1 MNGPKASPA
10 NVSLDSN
17 HSSRSLG
24 RRFSYTPTGVRAVKD
39 VPYTR
44 LLDSPNMLPKLDSEP
59 KLHHTKASLNI
70 PETPK
75 TSCSDSTLAVE
86 YFVPAVPPSESKHS
100 LLSNEAEMAD
110 ALEFQRTVS
119 ISSGQSE
126 AFYSADEDTLTLGGK
141 IIQCAC
147 YQNTSFKILG
157 SVVDGKKFTSETKI
171 SESTVKAMPRLT
183 SYSSEQ
189 DFTSQDVKPGAPIR
203 AELSPL
209 SASLPHDIVS
219 SARHVFYSMKCLQIL

>member
-1 MNGPKASPA
+1 VNGPKASPA
-10 NVSLDSN
+10 NISLDSN

-44 LLDSPNMLPKLDSEP
+44 LLDSPNLLPKLDSDS

-70 PETPK
+70 PEAPK

-126 AFYSADEDTLTLGGK
+126 AFYSADEDSGMLGGK
-141 IIQCAC
+141 VIQNVA
-147 YQNTSFKILG
+147 SIL
-157 SVVDGKKFTSETKI
+157 I
-171 SESTVKAMPRLT
+171 RLIEC
-183 SYSSEQ
+183 S
-189 DFTSQDVKPGAPIR
+189 
-203 AELSPL
+203 
-209 SASLPHDIVS
+209 
-219 SARHVFYSMKCLQIL
+219 